1 MFCDKRYPPPRLG
14 YGARGTTSLHP
25 LDADLNLPKDR
36 YSLGVRRQA
45 AEQAAKNSFDE
56 TALAL
61 CTTTAAEV
69 PKRQL
74 EQIVACA
81 STDFD
86 AFYVERQAH
95 ALSNAPGAGPI
106 LMLSMDCKGVVM
118 RKQDLR
124 EPTRRKAERRVHK
137 MTKLLAR
144 GEKCNAKRMSTV
156 AAVYTSD
163 PFVRGPQDIVRE
175 LAPVRDTA
183 TRRPRPE
190 NKRVWATLEKS
201 PDEVVEEMA
210 REAASSR
217 PRAVQAMGGARGR
230 QRDADP
236 SAQGNGRPTRRKA
249 LYRARPDPCD
259 RVPVEGRDVLL
270 RLRSLRASGDFDQY
284 WRFHE
289 QQEQRRNHTALY
301 ADANVPP
308 PRPIPRPH
316 ANARGH
322 LRSVS

>member
-1 MFCDKRYPPPRLG
+1 MHTRQLMTLFGPVKVCRLG
-14 YGARGTTSLHP
+14 YSARGTTSRHP
-25 LDADLNLPKDR
+25 LDTDLNLPKDR
-36 YSLGVRRQA
+36 YSLGVLRQA

-74 EQIVACA
+74 EQIVARA

-95 ALSNAPGAGPI
+95 ALSNAAEAGPI
-106 LMLSMDCKGVVM
+106 LVLSMDGKGVVM

-124 EPTRRKAERRVHK
+124 EPTRRKAEQRCAQYLLNHK
-137 MTKLLAR
+137 AYLRYDEYLGAGFPIATGVIEGACRHVVKDRMDLTGAR
-144 GEKCNAKRMSTV
+144 WS
-156 AAVYTSD
+156 
-163 PFVRGPQDIVRE
+163 
-175 LAPVRDTA
+175 L
-183 TRRPRPE
+183 
-190 NKRVWATLEKS
+190 
-201 PDEVVEEMA
+201 
-210 REAASSR
+210 
-217 PRAVQAMGGARGR
+217 GGAE
-230 QRDADP
+230 AI
-236 SAQGNGRPTRRKA
+236 
-249 LYRARPDPCD
+249 
-259 RVPVEGRDVLL
+259 L

-322 LRSVS
+322 LRLVS